1 MYYGYGYGYGRGRGM
16 GYGRGMGFGF
26 RGSSPPWPYV
36 GRGRGGLPR
45 CWAYTGYGA
54 PGTAYSPGMAPP
66 AFGPW
71 TMGPPSYGAPYYSR
85 EDEIRMLKDQAGMI
99 RDELAAID
107 ARINELEKEKA
118 QGGES

>member
-1 MYYGYGYGYGRGRGM
+1 MYYGYGYGMGRGM

-36 GRGRGGLPR
+36 GIGRGGLPR
-45 CWAYTGYGA
+45 CYAYMGYETPGIPYGA
-54 PGTAYSPGMAPP
+54 GTVPP
-66 AFGPW
+66 PPGPW
-71 TMGPPSYGAPYYSR
+71 ATGPAPYYGAPYYSQ
-85 EDEIRMLKDQAGMI
+85 EDEIRVLKDQAGMI

-107 ARINELEKEKA
+107 ARINELEKEKT